1 MFGYIRPFKP
11 EMKVREYDVYKAIYC
26 GLCKELGKSFGFM
39 SRMTLSYDFVFL
51 ALIHMAVNDNVA
63 SLEESR
69 CIAHPLKKSPMAITN
84 EALSYTASCAVISI
98 YYKLKDNL
106 ADDGL
111 IQRIPAAGIL
121 PFSYGA
127 FKKAAKDYPDLSKNI
142 KDYVDAQRS
151 IEQQNCT
158 SIDMS
163 AEPTALIMAQIAQG
177 VTDDANFHEGLSRF
191 GYLLGRWTYLIDAL
205 DDVRDDFKAK
215 SYNPF
220 LAGMGIDILDDE
232 ALSHIFDV
240 AKGSI
245 NMTASELASCY
256 ADLDVKKYRPI
267 LDNIVYLGLKHTL
280 NTILNK
286 HDKNTGT
293 EEINERSI

>member
-1 MFGYIRPFKP
+1 MFGYIRPYKP

-51 ALIHMAVNDNVA
+51 ALIHMAVNDNIA

-69 CIAHPLKKSPMAITN
+69 CIAHPLKKSPMALTN
-84 EALSYTASCAVISI
+84 EAMSYTASCAVISI

-106 ADDGL
+106 ADDRL
-111 IQRIPAAGIL
+111 IEKIPSAGML
-121 PFSYGA
+121 PFSYAA
-127 FKKAAKDYPDLSKNI
+127 FKKASKDYPDLSMNVRN
-142 KDYVDAQRS
+142 YVKEQRN

-158 SIDMS
+158 SIDIS
-163 AEPTALIMAQIAQG
+163 AEPTALIMAKIAQG
-177 VTDDANFHEGLSRF
+177 VTSDSKIHEVLYRF

-205 DDVRDDFKAK
+205 DDIKDDFKAK

-220 LAGMGIDILDDE
+220 LAGMEVNMLDDE
-232 ALSHIFDV
+232 SISHIIDV

-245 NMTASELASCY
+245 NMTASELAGCY
-256 ADLDVKKYRPI
+256 ADLDVKNYRPI
-267 LDNIVYLGLKHTL
+267 LDNIVYLGLTHSL
-280 NTILNK
+280 NTIINK
-286 HDKNTGT
+286 FNKDTGT
-293 EEINERSI
+293 EETNERPI

>member
-51 ALIHMAVNDNVA
+51 ALIHMAVNDDFA
-63 SLEESR
+63 HLEESR
-69 CIAHPLKKSPMAITN
+69 CIAHPMKKSPMAITN
-84 EALSYTASCAVISI
+84 EAMSYTASCAVISI

-106 ADDGL
+106 VDDGF
-111 IQRIPAAGIL
+111 IERIPSAGML
-121 PFSYGA
+121 PFSYTA
-127 FKKAAKDYPDLSKNI
+127 FKKSAKNYPDLSNNVKN
-142 KDYVDAQRS
+142 YVDAQRS
-151 IEQQNCT
+151 IELQNCT
-158 SIDMS
+158 SIDRS

-177 VTDDANFHEGLSRF
+177 VTDDSNIHDELRRF

-205 DDVRDDFKAK
+205 DDVKDDFKAK

-232 ALSHIFDV
+232 ALNHIFDV

-256 ADLDVKKYRPI
+256 ADLDVKNYRPI
-267 LDNIVYLGLKHTL
+267 LDNIVYLGLKHSL

-286 HDKNTGT
+286 HNKNTGT
-293 EEINERSI
+293 EENNERPI